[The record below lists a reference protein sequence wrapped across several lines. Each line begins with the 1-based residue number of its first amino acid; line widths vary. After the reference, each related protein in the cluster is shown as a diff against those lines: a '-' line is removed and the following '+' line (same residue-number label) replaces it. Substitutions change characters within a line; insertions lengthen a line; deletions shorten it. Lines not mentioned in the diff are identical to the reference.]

1 MNKMTASATDES
13 STHESGSHSGI
24 GNSLFSMGQIRL
36 AELSVFNWGSFNGL
50 HTAAID
56 PYGTLV
62 TGDNGA
68 GKSTFIDGLM
78 ALLLPA
84 GRATFNVA
92 AAQGDRADRTLLS
105 YMRGSFGSAHD
116 GSGTRVKSKREGA
129 VVTGLRALY
138 RGEDGSCITLAAI
151 FWTTQSS
158 NALSDVKRVYVI
170 AKRNLLLKEILDAFG
185 EGNARSLKQ
194 WLRSDP
200 AITCCDDRFADYQ
213 ELYRKLLYMDNRNAP
228 ALLSRALGLK
238 KIDDLTGLI
247 RELVLEPSTVK
258 DDARKVVDEF
268 SDLVATYNQLIDA
281 REQKEHLLKLP
292 ELEKALK
299 HAEHELACLIS
310 ERDGLAAYFGEL
322 CYQLWSKKVA
332 DLQLE
337 LKELS
342 LLIKQISEQESD
354 ADLLAEQRHEDYIK
368 AGGGR
373 IEALK
378 NDLRNAESRL
388 NNIIIR
394 SSAYQQDARTLGLDS
409 ELSEA
414 QFTANQSQVESRLR
428 NIEDDKRNA
437 QNEFARI
444 GGELGNLQEKQ
455 AKVDTEI
462 SEIKARPDS
471 NIDVPFQRLRDE
483 LVASLG
489 FDQEQCVFIGELI
502 DVNEEQ
508 RHWQGAIE
516 RALGG
521 LRTTLAVPAD
531 RFSMVTR
538 WLNTRHTGLHVR
550 VQVVR
555 EYTGHTDFRNNG
567 FLKKLVWRK
576 HPYRE
581 WLKKHLSRFDLQCVS
596 STEELDVTP
605 FSMTRQGLM
614 HMDKGRFE
622 KKDQHKIDDRRGWQL
637 GFSNKS
643 RLAILQNDRKEL
655 TLQVAET
662 FQLVEKAREDL
673 DAIGRRESL
682 WEKLRGYQWDEINA
696 PYWESKVSRM
706 QKDLQA
712 LEQAGS
718 DLDKAR
724 LRWEQ
729 AKQELNDIRTIK
741 EQYKSR
747 EGELKGKLGDAEDQ
761 RKLAADAAKHGLED
775 AVRKLLDERVGP
787 LQETDLEKVS
797 SLEYQ
802 FRQEIEN
809 LLEKW
814 REKKS
819 RAANTA
825 IGIMSSFRA
834 HEKWQVIAVDW
845 RCDIASLDDY
855 LDHLRQ
861 LEEEGLPHLVE
872 QFTERLNKHAT
883 QSLARI
889 RQRLDSERDDILERI
904 DTINR
909 VLTRTEFRPGSHLK
923 LGAKTEKYPHVI
935 EFNRQVLTVLSQATS
950 EDHEARF
957 QQLKRVVEILEKAS
971 NPTTASTLES
981 MRLLDPRYQM
991 SFFAEELDAK
1001 THEVRDVL
1009 ESSSG
1014 KSGGEKESFAG
1025 TIVAASLAYVLTPD
1039 GYDRPVYS
1047 TVFLDEAFSNTAE
1060 AVSRRVLRVFKE
1072 LHIHVN
1078 LITPYKNLNLARE
1091 SARSLLIAERNQE
1104 KHESHL
1110 CEVTWEEIDRR
1121 LKEERERKTKIEAQA
1136 LGVEIEAGVGIQ

>member
-1 MNKMTASATDES
+1 MISTRVSTD
-13 STHESGSHSGI
+13 GSLTD
-24 GNSLFSMGQIRL
+24 NPLFAVGQIRL

-56 PYGTLV
+56 PHGTLV

-68 GKSTFIDGLM
+68 GKSTLIDGLM

-92 AAQGDRADRTLLS
+92 AAQGDRSDRSLLS
-105 YMRGSFGSAHD
+105 YMRGSFGSVHD

-129 VVTGLRALY
+129 VVTALRVLY
-138 RGEDGSCITLAAI
+138 RGDDGSCISLAAI

-158 NALSDVKRVYVI
+158 NALSDVKRVYAI
-170 AKRNLLLKEILDAFG
+170 AKRNLSLKELLDAFG

-200 AITCCDDRFADYQ
+200 AITCCDDRFSDYQ
-213 ELYRKLLYMDNRNAP
+213 ELYRKRLYMDNKNAP

-247 RELVLEPSTVK
+247 RELVLEPSSVK

-268 SDLVATYNQLIDA
+268 SDLVAIHHQLMDA
-281 REQKEHLLKLP
+281 REQKEHLIKLP
-292 ELEKALK
+292 ELEKALN
-299 HAEHELACLIS
+299 HAEHELACLTS
-310 ERDGLAAYFGEL
+310 ERDGLAIYFGEL

-332 DLQLE
+332 ELQLE
-337 LKELS
+337 LEGLS

-378 NDLRNAESRL
+378 NELKNAGVQFERV
-388 NNIIIR
+388 IAR
-394 SSAYQQDARTLGLDS
+394 SSSYQADARTLGLNDRLL
-409 ELSEA
+409 EV
-414 QFTANQSQVESRLR
+414 QFITNQSQVDERLLG
-428 NIEDDKRNA
+428 IEDDKRHA
-437 QNEFARI
+437 QDSFAEV
-444 GGELGNLQEKQ
+444 GGKLSHFQSREKEI
-455 AKVDTEI
+455 AKEITEI
-462 SEIKARPDS
+462 TARPDS
-471 NIDVPFQRLRDE
+471 NIDVRFQQLRDE
-483 LVASLG
+483 LVESLG
-489 FDQEQCVFIGELI
+489 FDREQCVFIGELI
-502 DVNEEQ
+502 DVAEPQ

-521 LRTTLAVPAD
+521 LRTTLAVPAEC
-531 RFSMVTR
+531 FSMVTR
-538 WLNTRHTGLHVR
+538 WLNSRHTGLHVR
-550 VQVVR
+550 VQIVR
-555 EYTGHTDFRNNG
+555 EYTAHTDFKSHG
-567 FLKKLVWRK
+567 FLKKLIWRK

-596 STEELDVTP
+596 STKELDVTP
-605 FSMTRQGLM
+605 FSITQQGLI

-622 KKDQHKIDDRRGWQL
+622 KKDQYKIGDRRRWCV

-643 RLAILQNDRKEL
+643 RLTILQNDGKEL
-655 TLQVAET
+655 TQQIAET
-662 FQLVEKAREDL
+662 LRLVEKSRDDL

-682 WEKLRGYQWDEINA
+682 WEKLREYQWDEINA

-706 QKDLQA
+706 KKDLQT

-718 DLDKAR
+718 NLEKAKQH
-724 LRWEQ
+724 WEQ
-729 AKQELNDIRTIK
+729 ARQEVADIRKSK
-741 EQYKSR
+741 EEYKSR
-747 EGELKGKLGDAEDQ
+747 EGELKGKSSNAEDQ
-761 RKLAADAAKHGLED
+761 RKLAANAAKNGLDD
-775 AVRKLLDERVGP
+775 AVRELLDERVGS
-787 LQETDLEKVS
+787 LRSIDIQKVL

-802 FRQEIEN
+802 FRQDIEK
-809 LLEKW
+809 LLEKH
-814 REKKS
+814 RTEKS
-819 RAANTA
+819 RSENTA
-825 IGIMSSFRA
+825 TGIMSSFRQ
-834 HEKWQVIAVDW
+834 KWEVIASDW
-845 RCDIASLDDY
+845 RCDIVSLADY
-855 LDHLRQ
+855 RVHLLQ

-909 VLTRTEFRPGSHLK
+909 VLMRTEFRPGSHLK
-923 LGAKTEKYPHVI
+923 LGAKTEKYPHVV
-935 EFNRQVLTVLSQATS
+935 EFNRHVLTVLSQATS

-971 NPTTASTLES
+971 NPTTAGTLES

-991 SFFAEELDAK
+991 AFFAEELDAK

-1091 SARSLLIAERNQE
+1091 SARSLIIAERDQE

-1121 LKEERERKTKIEAQA
+1121 LKEEGERTNRIEAQA
-1136 LGVEIEAGVGIQ
+1136 LGVKIEAGVGID